1 MIKYAVAALAAVF
14 LLTGAPPALVSLQGD
29 LGPAAFF
36 LPAVQAEE
44 PASVVFTTL
53 AFVPDW
59 ANREVVAG
67 DLETI
72 EGRVYWSDG
81 KPAAG
86 ALVVW
91 LLHYPL
97 APDGLTARETDTVA
111 FAATDWRGYVQLR
124 YRVPWGLVWPGEERV
139 QADGELHIIAID
151 EASAQGAG
159 PFVVGS
165 HISRYPV
172 FVSGGVPAGAD

>member
-1 MIKYAVAALAAVF
+1 MRRFILAALAV
-14 LLTGAPPALVSLQGD
+14 LLLLAGGPPALGGSVVYL
-29 LGPAAFF
+29 PAA
-36 LPAVQAEE
+36 AAQE
-44 PASVVFTTL
+44 PADAEFVPL

-59 ANREVVAG
+59 ADREVVAG
-67 DLETI
+67 DIETI
-72 EGRVYWSDG
+72 EGRVYWPSG
-81 KPAAG
+81 RPASG

-151 EASAQGAG
+151 EASTKGDG
-159 PFVVGS
+159 PFIIGS
-165 HISRYPV
+165 HVSRYPV
-172 FVSGGVPAGAD
+172 IVTDGTPKETD